1 MYNRMY
7 LFKQKVWEKHYN
19 GPYQECKMHFAPG
32 FKDPQ
37 VYLRSVQRV
46 LINEL
51 EKYRPKEMTLR
62 KSDQEGEENV
72 DE

>member
-1 MYNRMY
+1 
-7 LFKQKVWEKHYN
+7 
-19 GPYQECKMHFAPG
+19 MHFAPG

-72 DE
+72 DEQTLPEALVSMANRINKHAK